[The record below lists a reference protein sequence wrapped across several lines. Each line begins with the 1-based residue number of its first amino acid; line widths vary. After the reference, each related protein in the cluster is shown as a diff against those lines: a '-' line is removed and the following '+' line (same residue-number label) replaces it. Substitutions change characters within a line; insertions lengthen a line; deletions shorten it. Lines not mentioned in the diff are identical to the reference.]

1 MTAVGRAEMTPHTLA
16 RGTRT
21 HRSQGPSAMERVSYL
36 AGTPHS
42 NESDRVSPVSRAFCR
57 TLNDAMENESR
68 QRLVPYLERTIG
80 TADDGLGT

>member
-1 MTAVGRAEMTPHTLA
+1 MTAVGQAEMTPHTLA

-42 NESDRVSPVSRAFCR
+42 NEPAPA
-57 TLNDAMENESR
+57 T
-68 QRLVPYLERTIG
+68 QRPY
-80 TADDGLGT
+80 